1 MNSNKRRILIKI
13 SGEAFSGPISSIE
26 QIIDQLIILSNKC
39 ILGIVIGGG
48 NIFRGLKDSNNFS
61 IPLQRADE
69 IGMLGTLVNGKLL
82 QALLEKRGLKVSL
95 LSAIEMQQ
103 ISQLINQSLINIL
116 VDREECIIF
125 SCGIGTPFFST
136 DTAAIVRGLQINAT
150 EIWKATK
157 VDGIYDDDPSKNK
170 SCKLL
175 KNISYDEALNKK
187 LGIMDLTA
195 ITLAQT
201 HKAKIR
207 VFNLFHPNSLLLA
220 LEDPNFGSSIY
231 L

>member
-1 MNSNKRRILIKI
+1 MNLAKKRILIKI
-13 SGEAFSGPISSIE
+13 SGEVFSSPLSDIE
-26 QIIDQLIILSNKC
+26 QIIDQLEELNKKC

-48 NIFRGLKDSNNFS
+48 NIFRGIKDSNNFS

-69 IGMLGTLVNGKLL
+69 IGMLATLVNGKLL
-82 QALLEKRGLKVSL
+82 QALLEKRGIKVAL

-103 ISQLINQSLINIL
+103 ISQLINQSLINSLI
-116 VDREECIIF
+116 DEEACVIF

-136 DTAAIVRGLQINAT
+136 DTAAIVRGLQMKAD

-157 VDGIYDDDPSKNK
+157 VDGVYDDDPSKNK
-170 SCKLL
+170 SSKLL
-175 KNISYDEALNKK
+175 KTITCDEVLHKK

-195 ITLAQT
+195 ITLAHA

-207 VFNLFHPNSLLLA
+207 VFNLFKPNSLLLA
-220 LEDPNFGSSIY
+220 LEDPNFGSLIY